1 MDLTELVVLI
11 RGGGEMA
18 SGIAH
23 RLARCHFR
31 VCIAELHQPLA
42 VRRGVSFCEA
52 VYEGEW
58 DVEGITA
65 QLAQGP
71 EEMPALWQ
79 RGRIPVLVDPEARVR
94 EVLRPQVLVD
104 ATMAKRNLGVRIDD
118 APLVVATGPGFVAS
132 RDAHMVVET
141 NRGHDLGRLIL
152 SGEAEPDT
160 GVPGDIDGHTASR
173 VLKAPQEGLFRARKA
188 IGDPVR
194 AGETVALLEPQP
206 ARPYGPSL
214 GPQPVV
220 AAIDGVLRG
229 LLHDG
234 LWVEARTKVGD
245 IDPRGSREHCFTISD
260 KARAIA
266 GGVLEGILLF
276 YRC

>member
-23 RLARCHFR
+23 RLVRCHFR
-31 VCIAELHQPLA
+31 VCIAELPQPLA

-58 DVEGITA
+58 EVEGITA

-71 EEMPALWQ
+71 EEMPSLWQ

-118 APLVVATGPGFVAS
+118 APLVLATGPGFVAG